1 MMHGLMQGM
10 FWGGLLMAVPPVL
23 FFLGI
28 AYLVFREHRADGT
41 ANEESARK

>member
-23 FFLGI
+23 LFIGI
-28 AYLVFREHRADGT
+28 AYLVYREQRAGRD
-41 ANEESARK
+41 AKEEAARE